1 MSAES
6 PETTA
11 VRKPG
16 PSAGVDGGTAD
27 SAAPAGDPSAGRPSI
42 PARDMQAGWWFWLRA
57 QLRHEPTHALTLA
70 YLAVSLLGVWASY
83 WFFRSFGIAILDY
96 MDPSDYLTA
105 GLRDPVYLAIV
116 SGAAVLSLLL
126 NFHEYARVR
135 GEAYH
140 AGIRAHWWGRLL
152 LPFPYRP
159 AREHW
164 VQRFTGWRGLSLP
177 TGMLFGVVWATM
189 WLTLS
194 YVEDK
199 ARTIMGGGGDIVRLT
214 LAHTHEPQPGTAR
227 MLGTVGDFVF
237 LYWPE
242 SRRAEA
248 VSIENV
254 GRLESVNRSRLA
266 AQARTAKA
274 PTATAVP
281 APSPAPGATTPP
293 ARQTRPAPAAH

>member
-1 MSAES
+1 MSAEP
-6 PETTA
+6 PETT
-11 VRKPG
+11 VP
-16 PSAGVDGGTAD
+16 TE
-27 SAAPAGDPSAGRPSI
+27 
-42 PARDMQAGWWFWLRA
+42 PARSPGMEGGIPDPATAPGEPANGQTSTAVGDLHAGWWFWLRT

-105 GLRDPVYLAIV
+105 GLRDPIYLAIV

-140 AGIRAHWWGRLL
+140 AGIRAHWWGWFL
-152 LPFPYRP
+152 LPFPHRP

-194 YVEDK
+194 YVEGK
-199 ARTIMGGGGDIVRLT
+199 ARTIMAGGGDIVRLT

-254 GRLESVNRSRLA
+254 GRLESVNRARVAPKPKSA
-266 AQARTAKA
+266 APQAAV
-274 PTATAVP
+274 PVP
-281 APSPAPGATTPP
+281 APAHGQAPAPVQKA
-293 ARQTRPAPAAH
+293 RPADAAH